1 MTENEM
7 NLRAALYTFNEGDGT
22 VPPKAV
28 SFNPMKNDND
38 FFLMLA
44 AGRITFELGDENK
57 IVASDP
63 VRRREELIVGGDVA
77 GAARRAAMKVAVD
90 CIIEAP
96 EARFLAAHG
105 IRAELTPLPSGTNV
119 KVR

>member
-1 MTENEM
+1 MTEKEM
-7 NLRAALYTFNEGDGT
+7 NLRAALYTFNDGDGNM
-22 VPPKAV
+22 PSQAV
-28 SFNPMKNDND
+28 SFDPMKNDND

-44 AGRITFELGDENK
+44 AGRITFEREDENT
-57 IVASDP
+57 IVAFDR
-63 VRRREELIVGGDVA
+63 VRRREELVVGGDVA
-77 GAARRAAMKVAVD
+77 GAARRAAMTVAVD

-96 EARFLAAHG
+96 EVQFLAAHG